1 MHVKASVHRI
11 RFASVK
17 VIVRVRIYRSFD
29 SMWQSWKKNLYRMFG
44 GTPWAAFRE
53 IESSLPWIPLL
64 LILIGLK
71 FPLVFFFGV
80 LLLLGRQT
88 IYGLELVR
96 NHFPFSFIFYYVPAA
111 VLYSGVLLAS
121 YRSHVKGRIEWKGR
135 EYAIGAPE
143 SIK

>member
-29 SMWQSWKKNLYRMFG
+29 SMWQGWKKNLYRLVG

-88 IYGLELVR
+88 IYGLEQIGRASCRERVYILV
-96 NHFPFSFIFYYVPAA
+96 VA
-111 VLYSGVLLAS
+111 V
-121 YRSHVKGRIEWKGR
+121 W
-135 EYAIGAPE
+135 
-143 SIK
+143 